1 MERSE
6 TTCAARKRPLAIL
19 LAALLLV
26 ATLAALLA
34 GCDAGISS
42 VGGAAITPA
51 PTVSSPHR
59 GPVLVQYCADNTG
72 IYPLDDFHHANQL
85 VARSLVAAVR
95 ANTEGLTLYTTRFAS
110 NTFDPANSLPPF
122 LVPATP
128 AYPVLPTPSTPAK
141 GNPISYPATATAAA
155 KQQSAAI
162 VAYNTEVA
170 RVNAQLTAIRAQVA
184 KDAQQLSSWDP
195 PIDERATSL
204 WGCLQLARQR
214 LAAPAATKY
223 LIIASDLKYT
233 TGVDYT
239 ADFQASQAL
248 KGIHVHVIYQYCQ
261 NANICQSLGAS
272 WGQVFTTSGAASVR
286 FDDPAQ
292 SATLEDLFSGA

>member
-1 MERSE
+1 M
-6 TTCAARKRPLAIL
+6 CAAVKRPLALL
-19 LAALLLV
+19 LAALLLI

-42 VGGAAITPA
+42 IGGASITPA

-72 IYPLDDFHHANQL
+72 IYPLDDFHRANQL

-110 NTFDPANSLPPF
+110 DTFDPANSLPPF

-128 AYPVLPTPSTPAK
+128 AYPALPTPPPTPAK
-141 GNPISYPATATAAA
+141 DNPISYPATATAAA

-162 VAYNTEVA
+162 AAYNTEVA
-170 RVNAQLTAIRAQVA
+170 RVNAQLAATRAQVA
-184 KDAQQLSSWDP
+184 KDAQQLSGWNP
-195 PIDERATSL
+195 PIDNRATSL

-214 LAAPAATKY
+214 LAGPAATKY

-239 ADFQASQAL
+239 ADFQAAQAL
-248 KGIHVHVIYQYCQ
+248 QGIHIHVIYQYCQ
-261 NANICQSLGAS
+261 NASICQNLGAS
-272 WGQVFTTSGAASVR
+272 WGQIFTSSGAASVR

-292 SATLEDLFSGA
+292 SATLTDLFGGS

>member
-1 MERSE
+1 L
-6 TTCAARKRPLAIL
+6 LATL
-19 LAALLLV
+19 LAA
-26 ATLAALLA
+26 
-34 GCDAGISS
+34 CDAGISTI
-42 VGGAAITPA
+42 GGASITSA

-72 IYPLDDFHHANQL
+72 IYPLEDFHRANQL
-85 VARSLVAAVR
+85 VAASLVAAVR
-95 ANTEGLTLYTTRFAS
+95 ANTEGLTLYVTRFAS
-110 NTFDPANSLPPF
+110 DTFDPANSLPPF

-128 AYPVLPTPSTPAK
+128 AYPALPTPPTPTVS
-141 GNPISYPATATAAA
+141 NPISYPATATAAA

-162 VAYNTEVA
+162 TAYNTEVA
-170 RVNAQLTAIRAQVA
+170 GVNAQLSAIRAQVA
-184 KDAQQLSSWDP
+184 KDTEGLSNWNP
-195 PIDERATSL
+195 PIDDRATSL

-214 LAAPAATKY
+214 LTGPAETKY
-223 LIIASDLKYT
+223 LIIASHLKYT

-248 KGIHVHVIYQYCQ
+248 VGVHIHVIYQYCQ
-261 NANICQSLGAS
+261 NANICQSLTAK

-292 SATLEDLFSGA
+292 SATLNDPFGAG

>member
-1 MERSE
+1 MG
-6 TTCAARKRPLAIL
+6 L
-19 LAALLLV
+19 LLTLLLV
-26 ATLAALLA
+26 ALLA

-42 VGGAAITPA
+42 VGGAEITPA
-51 PTVSSPHR
+51 PTVASPHR

-72 IYPLDDFHHANQL
+72 IYPLDDFHRANQL
-85 VARSLVAAVR
+85 VAASLVAAVR
-95 ANTEGLTLYTTRFAS
+95 ANTEGLTLYVTRFAS

-122 LVPATP
+122 LIPATP
-128 AYPVLPTPSTPAK
+128 AYPALPTAPTPAK

-162 VAYNTEVA
+162 TAYNTEVA
-170 RVNAQLTAIRAQVA
+170 HVNAQLGSIRAQVA
-184 KDAQQLSSWDP
+184 KDAQQLSAWNP
-195 PIDERATSL
+195 PIDDRATSL

-214 LAAPAATKY
+214 LAGPAETKY

-248 KGIHVHVIYQYCQ
+248 QGVHIHVIYQYCQ
-261 NANICQSLGAS
+261 NASICQSLGAS
-272 WGQVFTTSGAASVR
+272 WGQIFTTSGAASVR

-292 SATLEDLFSGA
+292 SATITDLFGAG

>member
-1 MERSE
+1 MRL
-6 TTCAARKRPLAIL
+6 RMGVL
-19 LAALLLV
+19 LTL
-26 ATLAALLA
+26 TLATVLA

-42 VGGAAITPA
+42 VGGAVITPA
-51 PTVSSPHR
+51 PTVTSPHR

-72 IYPLDDFHHANQL
+72 IYPLDDFHRANQL
-85 VARSLVAAVR
+85 VASSLVAAVR
-95 ANTEGLTLYTTRFAS
+95 ANTEGLTLYVTRFAS

-128 AYPVLPTPSTPAK
+128 AYPTLPTPPPTPAK
-141 GNPISYPATATAAA
+141 DNPISYPATATALAT
-155 KQQSAAI
+155 QQSAAI
-162 VAYNTEVA
+162 AAYNAEMA
-170 RVNAQLTAIRAQVA
+170 RVNAQLTALRAQVA
-184 KDAQQLSSWDP
+184 KDAQQLSSWNP
-195 PIDERATSL
+195 PSDERATSL

-214 LAAPAATKY
+214 LAGPAATKY

-248 KGIHVHVIYQYCQ
+248 QGIHIHVIYQYCQ
-261 NANICQSLGAS
+261 NAAICQSLAAS
-272 WGQVFTTSGAASVR
+272 WGQVFTTSGAVSVR

-292 SATLEDLFSGA
+292 SATITDLFGAG